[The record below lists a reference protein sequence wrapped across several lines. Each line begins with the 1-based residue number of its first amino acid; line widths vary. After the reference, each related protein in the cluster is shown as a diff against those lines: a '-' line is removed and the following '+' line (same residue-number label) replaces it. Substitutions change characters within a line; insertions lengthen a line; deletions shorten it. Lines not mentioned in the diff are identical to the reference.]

1 MTYAVSNP
9 PVCVT
14 PRMGSGPALWIYN
27 STDAHGDVDA
37 DNYFS
42 NGAALG
48 MKVGD
53 HMIVGKTGATEA
65 STIHYVKTVTAGGAA
80 TIAVAIL
87 S

>member
-27 STDAHGDVDA
+27 STDAHGTVVGA
-37 DNYFS
+37 GYFT

-48 MKVGD
+48 LKVGD
-53 HMIVGKTGATEA
+53 HMVVGKTGATEA
-65 STIHYVKTVTAGGAA
+65 STIHYVSAVTAGGAA
-80 TIAVAIL
+80 TIAAAIL